1 MQETPINR
9 SPSRRLFL
17 VCGLVVLGIVILL
30 QVAHLMA
37 NPAIMPMDDFVEYW
51 AAGRLNAVGENPY
64 DPAKLLPLQQL
75 AGRDTDEAIMM
86 WNPPWTL
93 PFVMP
98 FGLLPARA
106 SQLLWLALS
115 LASVVFCADWSWRFY
130 GGSAKHRW
138 IAWALALT
146 FLPTLFVLQAGQIG
160 PALLLG
166 VVGFLHFERR
176 GRGWLAGAAT
186 VLIAIKPHLAYL
198 FWLALLLWS
207 LDRRRWTVL
216 LGGGLAGL
224 TAMLI
229 ALLCNPTVISQYRE
243 AMGQHPP
250 EQWISPTP
258 GAFLRV
264 LVGGEMFYLQFVPT
278 LAGLAWF
285 VPHWIRRRKTW
296 DWAEQMPLL
305 LLVSF
310 VTASYGAWPFDL
322 VVLLLPIVQLAVL
335 VQTADRRSLF
345 ALALGAYL
353 LINGLALT
361 LNLLRFTSKWFVWMA
376 PALLVSYLILRT
388 LGNRT
393 IAVSSPESAPR
404 SLGGVVHA

>member
-1 MQETPINR
+1 MSN
-9 SPSRRLFL
+9 SA
-17 VCGLVVLGIVILL
+17 IL
-30 QVAHLMA
+30 
-37 NPAIMPMDDFVEYW
+37 PPDDFVEYW
-51 AAGRLNAVGENPY
+51 AAGRLNAAGENPY

-93 PFVMP
+93 VFVMP
-98 FGLLPARA
+98 FGMLDARV

-115 LASVVFCADWSWRFY
+115 LASILFCADWSWRYY
-130 GGSAKHRW
+130 GGSKTQRW
-138 IAWALALT
+138 LAWALALT
-146 FLPTLFVLQAGQIG
+146 FLPTLFVLQSGQIG

-176 GRGWLAGAAT
+176 GRVWLAGATT

-207 LDRRRWTVL
+207 LDQRRWTVL
-216 LGGGLAGL
+216 LGGGLAVL
-224 TAMLI
+224 TATLV
-229 ALLCNPTVISQYRE
+229 ALACNPAVLSQYRE
-243 AMGQHPP
+243 AMGHHPP

-258 GAFLRV
+258 GAFLR
-264 LVGGEMFYLQFVPT
+264 LIFGEEKFYLQFVPA
-278 LAGLAWF
+278 LAGFAWF
-285 VPHWIRRRKTW
+285 VPHWMRHRKTW
-296 DWAEQMPLL
+296 NWAEQMPVL

-322 VVLLLPIVQLAVL
+322 VVLLLPIFQLAVRL
-335 VQTADRRSLF
+335 QATDRRALA

-361 LNLLRFTSKWFVWMA
+361 MNLLRLTSMWFVWMA
-376 PALLVSYLILRT
+376 PAMLVCYVILRA

-393 IAVSSPESAPR
+393 IAVSTTESASR
-404 SLGGVVHA
+404 SLGRVAHA

>member
-1 MQETPINR
+1 MQEIPITR
-9 SPSRRLFL
+9 SLVRRFILL
-17 VCGLVVLGIVILL
+17 CGLVVLAAVIIW

-37 NPAIMPMDDFVEYW
+37 NPAIMPPDDFVEYW
-51 AAGRLNAVGENPY
+51 AAGRLNAAGENPY
-64 DPAKLLPLQQL
+64 DPAKLLPLQQH

-93 PFVMP
+93 AFVMP
-98 FGLLPARA
+98 FGLLPARP

-115 LASVVFCADWSWRFY
+115 LSSVVYCADWGWRYY

-138 IAWALALT
+138 AAWSLALT
-146 FLPTLFVLQAGQIG
+146 FMPTLFVLQSGQIG

-166 VVGFLHFERR
+166 VVGFLHFARR
-176 GRGWLAGAAT
+176 DRGWLAGAAT

-198 FWLALLLWS
+198 FWVALLLWS

-216 LGGGLAGL
+216 LGGGVAGL

-229 ALLCNPTVISQYRE
+229 ALACNPAVISHYRE
-243 AMGQHPP
+243 AMGHHPP

-285 VPHWIRRRKTW
+285 VPHWIRHRNTW
-296 DWAEQMPLL
+296 KWAEQMPLL

-388 LGNRT
+388 LGSRT
-393 IAVSSPESAPR
+393 IAVSLPESAPR
-404 SLGGVVHA
+404 SFGGVAHA